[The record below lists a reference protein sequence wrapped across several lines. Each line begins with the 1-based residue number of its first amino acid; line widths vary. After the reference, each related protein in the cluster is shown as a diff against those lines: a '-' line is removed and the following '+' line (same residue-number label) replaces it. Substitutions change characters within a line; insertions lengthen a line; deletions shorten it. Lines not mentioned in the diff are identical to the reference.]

1 MRKLITALMMTALM
15 MTGALIGSASA
26 QTHLR
31 IGLAEDADVLDPT
44 MARTFVGRIVFASL
58 CDKLFDINEKLEVV
72 PQLATG
78 YKTSDDGKS
87 VTIALRPGVLFHDG
101 EKLDAEAAKFNFER
115 NLTTQ
120 GSFRRSEIS
129 VVQSVD
135 VVDPLTIRLNLAAPF
150 APLIAQL
157 TDRAGMMVSPAAA
170 KAAGSSFGLK
180 PVCAGPFKFVERVAQ
195 DRIVVERFADYWDKS
210 RIFIDKVT
218 YLPIPDSTVR
228 LANLQAGSLDL
239 LERLVPTDIDAVKKN
254 AKLKLTS
261 VAELGYTGVT
271 FNVAN
276 GEKANNPLGKDA
288 RVRRAFGLSIDRDA
302 LNQVVFSGEYV
313 PGNQWVSPAS
323 PYYQKSLPI
332 QARDVNK
339 AKALLKE
346 AGVTTPLTVSLMV
359 ANSPEQ
365 RQLGEVIQAM
375 AKEAGFD
382 VKLQATEFAAS
393 LDLAQKGDY
402 QAYLV
407 GWSGRTDPDGN
418 FFSFYSCKGALNDSK
433 YCDPAVEALM
443 DQSRTTTDL
452 AQRNKL
458 FEQIAGKIIPESPI
472 LYLYHRK
479 WLNAHSARLTGLRG
493 ISDGIIRLQDVK
505 FN

>member
-1 MRKLITALMMTALM
+1 MRKLITAMMMTA
-15 MTGALIGSASA
+15 ALIGSASA

-31 IGLAEDADVLDPT
+31 IGLAEDPDVLDPT
-44 MARTFVGRIVFASL
+44 MGRSFVGRIVFASL
-58 CDKLFDINEKLEVV
+58 CDKLFDINEKLEIV

-78 YKTSDDGKS
+78 YKTSDDGKT
-87 VTIALRPGVLFHDG
+87 VTITLRPGVLFHDG
-101 EKLDAEAAKFNFER
+101 EKLDAEAAKFTFER
-115 NLTTQ
+115 NLTAQ

-129 VVQSVD
+129 VVQSVE
-135 VVDPLTIRLNLAAPF
+135 VVDPLTIKLNLANPF

-170 KAAGSSFGLK
+170 KAAGANFGLK

-210 RIFIDKVT
+210 RIFLDKIT
-218 YLPIPDSTVR
+218 YQPIPDATVR

-239 LERLVPTDIDAVKKN
+239 IERVLATDLDAVKKN
-254 AKLKLTS
+254 NRLKLTG

-271 FNVAN
+271 FNLNN
-276 GEKANNPLGKDA
+276 GDKSNSPIGKDA
-288 RVRRAFGLSIDRDA
+288 RVRQAFGLSIDRDVI
-302 LNQVVFSGEYV
+302 NQVVFSGEYV

-323 PYYQKSLPI
+323 PYYQKTQPI
-332 QARDVNK
+332 PARDVAK

-346 AGVTTPLTVSLMV
+346 AGVATPYTVTMMV
-359 ANSPEQ
+359 PNNPEQ
-365 RQLGEVIQAM
+365 RQLAEVIQAM
-375 AKEAGFD
+375 VKESGFD
-382 VKLQATEFAAS
+382 LKIQATEFAAS
-393 LDLAQKGDY
+393 LEAGTKGDY
-402 QAYLV
+402 QLYQI

-443 DQSRTTTDL
+443 DQSRATSDI

-458 FEQIAGKIIPESPI
+458 FEQIVAKISAESPI

-479 WLNAHSARLTGLRG
+479 WLNAHSVKLTGLKLVP
-493 ISDGIIRLQDVK
+493 DGIIRLQDVK
-505 FN
+505 LN